1 MPRTEAQEQLALFG
15 IGRVPNLWTRD
26 FRSVGELLA
35 DTDFQSRALLMDLE
49 VGDAPGL
56 LVGWPDLLDASAELW
71 RALPSARTPVA
82 AQAERQRMELLVAR
96 GNGYR
101 AALRQ
106 ARVYLEGVEP
116 DARLAAI
123 TDTLTRTTR
132 LVSKFSSSVDISK
145 EPARS
150 DLAAARTRLLHTLYL
165 TVHAVHSSMRQ
176 LRATTVTYSNRQA
189 LVLPKLND
197 YRPSRAVALL
207 DSWVQ
212 RLGST
217 EGSVGRAL
225 DGTYPRALQGEVVAA
240 PDDALRLPR
249 ALATWEIAVNRILCT
264 SPTNADLALIS
275 RTEGLVIAAGHRVI
289 GASAVS
295 RWQGV
300 VERCEPVAAG
310 WARSA
315 SWWQTLTPTGD
326 LLSDALVAAAGEL
339 RAATRALTFDRT
351 QPAAPETIANRPEY
365 ADAVEAFLTTF
376 EHVRDTA
383 EGLSDRSHSSKLH
396 GPARALSRAA
406 HDLAEDAGLDVDTVW
421 VSPEATLTNL
431 TIRAP
436 EPVARAMRAAA
447 RTLASDAAALAQASI
462 EVNALVGR
470 SAVQAVASAAACEE
484 RHRRHRPTAHTLST
498 ATPRR

>member
-1 MPRTEAQEQLALFG
+1 MFG

-56 LVGWPDLLDASAELW
+56 LVGWPDLLDASADLW
-71 RALPSARTPVA
+71 RAFPSARTPVA

-106 ARVYLEGVEP
+106 TRVYLEGVEP
-116 DARLAAI
+116 DARLKAI
-123 TDTLTRTTR
+123 TDTVTRTTR
-132 LVSKFSSSVDISK
+132 LVSTFSSSVDISK

-176 LRATTVTYSNRQA
+176 LRTTTLTHPHHHSG
-189 LVLPKLND
+189 VLPRLNE

-207 DSWVQ
+207 DGWVQ

-217 EGSVGRAL
+217 EASVGRAL
-225 DGTYPRALQGEVVAA
+225 DGTYPRALEGEVLAT
-240 PDDALRLPR
+240 PDEAMRLPQ
-249 ALATWEIAVNRILCT
+249 ALATWEIAVNRVLCA
-264 SPTNADLALIS
+264 SPTNADLTLIS
-275 RTEGLVIAAGHRVI
+275 RTEGLAIAAGHRVI
-289 GASAVS
+289 GASATS

-300 VERCEPVAAG
+300 LDRCEPVAAG

-326 LLSDALVAAAGEL
+326 LVSDALVAAAGEL
-339 RAATRALTFDRT
+339 RAATRAFTFDRN
-351 QPAAPETIANRPEY
+351 QPAGPETIANRPGY
-365 ADAVEAFLTTF
+365 AEAVEAFLTTF

-383 EGLSDRSHSSKLH
+383 EGLSDHSHSSKLR
-396 GPARALSRAA
+396 GPARSL
-406 HDLAEDAGLDVDTVW
+406 
-421 VSPEATLTNL
+421 
-431 TIRAP
+431 
-436 EPVARAMRAAA
+436 
-447 RTLASDAAALAQASI
+447 
-462 EVNALVGR
+462 
-470 SAVQAVASAAACEE
+470 
-484 RHRRHRPTAHTLST
+484 
-498 ATPRR
+498 

>member
-35 DTDFQSRALLMDLE
+35 DTDFESRALLMDLE
-49 VGDAPGL
+49 VVDAPGL
-56 LVGWPDLLDASAELW
+56 LVGWPDLLDASADLW
-71 RALPSARTPVA
+71 RTLPAARTPVA

-106 ARVYLEGVEP
+106 TRVYLEGVEP

-150 DLAAARTRLLHTLYL
+150 DLAAARSRLLHTLYL

-176 LRATTVTYSNRQA
+176 LRTATVTDRTEQA

-197 YRPSRAVALL
+197 YRPSRAMALL

-217 EGSVGRAL
+217 EASVGRAL
-225 DGTYPRALQGEVVAA
+225 GGTYPRALEGEVVAT
-240 PDDALRLPR
+240 PDDAMRLPQ
-249 ALATWEIAVNRILCT
+249 ALATWEIAVNRVLCA
-264 SPTNADLALIS
+264 SPTNADLTLIS
-275 RTEGLVIAAGHRVI
+275 RTEGLIMAAGHRVI
-289 GASAVS
+289 GAAALTS
-295 RWQGV
+295 WQGV
-300 VERCEPVAAG
+300 LDRCEPVAAG

-315 SWWQTLTPTGD
+315 SWWQTLTPSGD
-326 LLSDALVAAAGEL
+326 LVSDALVAAASEL
-339 RAATRALTFDRT
+339 RSATRALTFDRAH
-351 QPAAPETIANRPEY
+351 PATPETIAARPGY
-365 ADAVEAFLTTF
+365 IDAVDAFLITF

-383 EGLSDRSHSSKLH
+383 GAISDQSHSSRLR

-406 HDLAEDAGLDVDTVW
+406 HNLGENADLDADTVW
-421 VSPEATLTNL
+421 VGPEETLTNP
-431 TIRAP
+431 TIHAPKPVAQAIRAT
-436 EPVARAMRAAA
+436 A
-447 RTLASDAAALAQASI
+447 RTLATDAAALAQASI
-462 EVNALVGR
+462 EVSALVHPR
-470 SAVQAVASAAACEE
+470 AALAAAGVAACDE
-484 RHRRHRPTAHTLST
+484 RHRRHRPTAHN
-498 ATPRR
+498 RRPAAPGR